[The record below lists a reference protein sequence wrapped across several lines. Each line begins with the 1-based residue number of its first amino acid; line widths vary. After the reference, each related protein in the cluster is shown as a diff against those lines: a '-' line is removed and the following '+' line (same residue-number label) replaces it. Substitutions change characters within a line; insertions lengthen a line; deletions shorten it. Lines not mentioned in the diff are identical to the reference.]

1 MTINVRNRELKRK
14 RIMSYF
20 ISAAI
25 EIIEQDGIGELS
37 IRKVAE
43 KAGYNSATPYHYFSS
58 LEELTLFACAKCL
71 NEYATELPSYL
82 KQAKD
87 MREQYLLN
95 WECFCNHSFC
105 HPDIYQVLFFS
116 PAGAANLP
124 AVFKMYHEIFPMER
138 SDSAAEYEEMLMEGD
153 FYKRDYIALE
163 RIIQEK
169 GYDIPPEDAMAVIEM
184 NILIFRGMLAKMKDT
199 VRTLAVKDAVKR
211 TVTYMEHTLHS
222 YHIG

>member
-1 MTINVRNRELKRK
+1 MSVNVHNKDLKRK

-25 EIIEQDGIGELS
+25 EIIEQDGIGNLS

-43 KAGYNSATPYHYFSS
+43 KAGYNSATLYHYFTS
-58 LEELTLFACAKCL
+58 LDELTLFASVKCL
-71 NEYATELPSYL
+71 NEYTTELPCHL
-82 KQAKD
+82 KQARD

-124 AVFKMYHEIFPMER
+124 EAFKMYYEIFPKEK
-138 SDSAAEYEEMLMEGD
+138 SESAAEYEEMLMEGD
-153 FYKRDYIALE
+153 FYKRDYIALK
-163 RIIQEK
+163 RILKEK
-169 GYDIPPEDAMAVIEM
+169 KYDVSEEDARSIIEM
-184 NILIFRGMLAKMKDT
+184 NILIYRGMLAKMKDT
-199 VRTLAVKDAVKR
+199 VRVLTVKEAVRR
-211 TVTYMEHTLHS
+211 TITYMEHTLHS
-222 YHIG
+222 YHIE